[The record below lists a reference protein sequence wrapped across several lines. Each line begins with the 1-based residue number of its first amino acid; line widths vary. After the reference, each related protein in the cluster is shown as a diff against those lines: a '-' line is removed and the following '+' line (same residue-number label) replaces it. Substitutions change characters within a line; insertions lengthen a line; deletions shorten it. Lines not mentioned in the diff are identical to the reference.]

1 MKTFNKKTKVFLF
14 CLATSPLLM
23 LSESAMAA
31 CSWSGGNNSEVS
43 VPVSFGNV
51 IVQRDTP
58 VNTVIAT
65 KTTGAYAG
73 GGQLFGCTT
82 TWTIRG
88 DSTLFTTM
96 SSLGGGIY
104 DTNIAGV
111 GIRIKSVNNEI
122 FPVSRSVAA
131 NTYMT
136 VPGNGFTIELIKTS
150 AGAVGA
156 GTLTTGRVL
165 RWYIASATTYGA
177 NAALTGSNTITPVAC
192 SINNT
197 TIDVNLDDASE
208 HDFSGVGSSAKP
220 KDFNVGLNCDAGTK
234 VKMTLDGSHAG
245 PAGVLSLNAGGGQ
258 ASGIGIQLLKGTTPV
273 ALGTALDF
281 GTATTA
287 GDMQLPLTAR
297 YYQTATPIVGGTT
310 NATATFT
317 MTYN

>member
-1 MKTFNKKTKVFLF
+1 
-14 CLATSPLLM
+14 M

-31 CSWSGGNNSEVS
+31 CGWGGVSGEQSL
-43 VPVSFGNV
+43 PVNFGNV

-58 VNTVIAT
+58 VGGVIAT
-65 KTTGAYAG
+65 KTTGPYG
-73 GGQLFGCTT
+73 NYNTLFGCTT
-82 TWTIRG
+82 AWTIRG
-88 DSTLFTTM
+88 DSVLFTTL
-96 SSLGGGIY
+96 SSLGNGIY
-104 DTNIAGV
+104 NTNIAGV
-111 GIRIKSVNNEI
+111 GIRMKSVNNET
-122 FPVSRSVAA
+122 FPVSRGLGA
-131 NTYMT
+131 NVYMSI
-136 VPGNGFTIELIKTS
+136 PSNGFTVELIKTS

-177 NAALTGSNTITPVAC
+177 NATLEGSNAIFPVAC
-192 SINNT
+192 SVNHT

-245 PAGVLSLNAGGGQ
+245 PTGVLSLNTGGGQ